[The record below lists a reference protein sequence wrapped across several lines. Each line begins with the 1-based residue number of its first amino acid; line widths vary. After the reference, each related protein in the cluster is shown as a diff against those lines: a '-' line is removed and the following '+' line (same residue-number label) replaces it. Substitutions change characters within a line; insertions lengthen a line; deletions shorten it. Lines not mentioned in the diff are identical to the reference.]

1 MGIVQKEGLQTTII
15 SYLGLFLGY
24 LNKGILFII
33 FLSTEEIGLIN
44 LLIGIGILFAQ
55 FSNLGSAYLS
65 WKFFPLF
72 KNKDNSNHGFLTL
85 SSIIVLC
92 GVVIF
97 STLYFVFED
106 FIGGLYNEKSQQFI
120 HYYYWVLPV
129 GIGYSGFILFENYL
143 RSLSRNTFSVF
154 INDIVIRLFT
164 TVLIICFGMEWISF
178 ITFVYSIMISY
189 LIPPFIL
196 FFYTVIIGEGK
207 LSLKSINIRKPLRR
221 IMLTYSLYSYIN
233 SLGTLLVITLD
244 AMMVASMLGLKET
257 GIYTTVVFLSSA
269 LIIPYR
275 SLNRVCTPIVAQH
288 WKDKNL
294 IEMDSLYKRSSSIM
308 LALVLFMFLAI
319 WINRIELFSFL
330 PSEYSAGIVVFLCL
344 MVGRIIDVYFGIN
357 GTIFVTSKKYRF
369 DVVFTLILIVLV
381 FILNLWLIPMWGMK
395 GAAVSTSIAYIVYN
409 MGRMLFIKMSFGM
422 HPFKFSQLKTFVLFT
437 LIYLLFE
444 FAPFEFENRYIALAV
459 RSSVL
464 ILLTIIPLIVFKI
477 EPEITNYLSK
487 SYRKI
492 TSRKP

>member
-1 MGIVQKEGLQTTII
+1 
-15 SYLGLFLGY
+15 
-24 LNKGILFII
+24 
-33 FLSTEEIGLIN
+33 
-44 LLIGIGILFAQ
+44 
-55 FSNLGSAYLS
+55 
-65 WKFFPLF
+65 
-72 KNKDNSNHGFLTL
+72 
-85 SSIIVLC
+85 
-92 GVVIF
+92 
-97 STLYFVFED
+97 
-106 FIGGLYNEKSQQFI
+106 
-120 HYYYWVLPV
+120 
-129 GIGYSGFILFENYL
+129 
-143 RSLSRNTFSVF
+143 
-154 INDIVIRLFT
+154 
-164 TVLIICFGMEWISF
+164 
-178 ITFVYSIMISY
+178 
-189 LIPPFIL
+189 
-196 FFYTVIIGEGK
+196 
-207 LSLKSINIRKPLRR
+207 
-221 IMLTYSLYSYIN
+221 
-233 SLGTLLVITLD
+233 
-244 AMMVASMLGLKET
+244 
-257 GIYTTVVFLSSA
+257 
-269 LIIPYR
+269 
-275 SLNRVCTPIVAQH
+275 
-288 WKDKNL
+288 
-294 IEMDSLYKRSSSIM
+294 M

-381 FILNLWLIPMWGMK
+381 FTLNLWLIPMWGMK

-464 ILLTIIPLIVFKI
+464 ILLTIVPLFVFKI

-487 SYRKI
+487 SYRKL